1 MFMAIFCQVVI
12 NMYSNF
18 EASFNPRLIQMKD
31 YDNPITV
38 LENDKNFGE
47 LTNAFANL
55 KENSQLIELND
66 TEIPEWLLN
75 ELNGG
80 KIDLGS
86 YRRDYVVGGN
96 FAKMDTSALRPAL
109 TFLSGALGLPS
120 IPDLPNVTILNG
132 LYNSVPK
139 HAKPLAVN
147 FMSNTLLEY
156 LDSSDV
162 SRRITVTNHPLPFSF
177 TVSIEYVVE

>member
-1 MFMAIFCQVVI
+1 MAIFCQIVI

-18 EASFNPRLIQMKD
+18 EASFNPRLIRMQD

-55 KENSQLIELND
+55 KENSQLVELND
-66 TEIPEWLLN
+66 TELPQWLLN

-86 YRRDYVVGGN
+86 YRRDYVVGGK
-96 FAKMDTSALRPAL
+96 FAKMDTGM
-109 TFLSGALGLPS
+109 LSGALR
-120 IPDLPNVTILNG
+120 IPGLPNVTILNG

-177 TVSIEYVVE
+177 TVSTEHVVV

>member
-1 MFMAIFCQVVI
+1 MAMAIFCQVVI

-38 LENDKNFGE
+38 LENDKNFSE
-47 LTNAFANL
+47 LASAFANL
-55 KENSQLIELND
+55 KENSKLVQLND
-66 TEIPEWLLN
+66 TEIPQWLLN
-75 ELNGG
+75 ELNEGQ
-80 KIDLGS
+80 IDLGS

-96 FAKMDTSALRPAL
+96 FAKMDPGILL
-109 TFLSGALGLPS
+109 GALPFPG
-120 IPDLPNVTILNG
+120 IPQLPNVTILNG

-156 LDSSDV
+156 LDTSDM

-177 TVSIEYVVE
+177 TVSIEDVVV